1 MLIIPQ
7 APIKKRGIFL
17 YVKVN
22 NMPKN
27 IRVPIN
33 LIIEY
38 SKTNFKVA
46 NKNCNKNVIKIVDQ
60 EISHIGKG
68 FSFSH
73 EMNINLEKGFYFIGL
88 SLNNFMTGEDIT
100 SVIISLPKDTP
111 RLVVGYP
118 YSIYENLEI
127 SYNY

>member
-1 MLIIPQ
+1 MLSIPEP
-7 APIKKRGIFL
+7 PIRKRGIFL

-33 LIIEY
+33 LVIEY
-38 SKTNFKVA
+38 SKTNFKVL
-46 NKNCNKNVIKIVDQ
+46 NKNCNKKVIKIVDQ

-73 EMNINLEKGFYFIGL
+73 EMNIDLEMGYYFIGL

-100 SVIISLPKDTP
+100 SIIISLSKNTP
-111 RLVVGYP
+111 RLVIGYP

-127 SYNY
+127 SYKY